1 LARFLQEKAIIDY
14 IDTSETEGALIAM
27 NAVELMKDKEKLH
40 THVEIHES
48 LIFGTMCNLINF
60 PENNPATRN
69 SFSCGQSKQA
79 VSMYHTN
86 HQVRMDKTAV
96 VLVSGQVPL
105 VKSRYL
111 KHINNEENS
120 YGENAIVAVM
130 CYTGYNVEDAILVN
144 EGALKRGLF
153 RTTYYSTYEMHEEK
167 SQTSDATVEN
177 TFMNIEMQHNVIGTK
192 PGYDYS
198 KLDKHGMIK
207 ENTELNDK
215 TVLIGMATSNSA
227 ASDVKVDASKTPK
240 KGQLGIVDKTFIT
253 EGEEGTRIAKI
264 RVREERIPNI
274 GDKMASRAGQKGTI
288 GLVVPERDM
297 PFAANGIRPDLIIN
311 PHAIPSRMTIGQF
324 VETITGKAS
333 AMYGAFG
340 DCTAFNNDGSKIGV
354 FGDLLCKSG
363 YHSSGNEV
371 LYNGMTGEQLEV
383 EIFMGPNYYM
393 RLKHMVKDKIN
404 YRALGPRTALT
415 RQPVSGRAN
424 DGGLRI
430 GEMER
435 DGVISHGASAF
446 LQESMMERGD
456 KYKIAICNTTGMIA
470 IYNPAKNLF
479 MSPMADGPIRFT
491 DNVDSSKMNIETVS
505 KFGRSFSVIE
515 VPYSFKLLVQ
525 ELQAINVQMRI
536 ITEDNIDQIEN
547 MSFSNNLN
555 ALTKNKAD
563 TPNSLVLQIKQIL
576 SKGYAGNQ
584 MATPESIK
592 SLPGSPDSIPFA
604 PGSVDSIP
612 FAPKSADS
620 IPFAPGSPVNLDDV
634 YQPTDAEYQHLMESV
649 NPDSPAYN
657 VNSPYVPEK
666 HVQPNSPVNNS
677 NSAVY
682 NPNTPIN
689 SQPNG
694 PDAEFYVG
702 ESVIFRGDSKPGRIW
717 AVKNIGDKF
726 ITIETRDTAGLDIS
740 DAIKVVTKLDIYRPG
755 DFAYNS
761 SLVQP
766 LYDEPLQQANANKP
780 AEPTN
785 MPAINIKIVNGN
797 DMTEPSNTTQFQVDA
812 TNGAAANSGPGQPL
826 IKMKPQ
832 VTGDAPEPAAADNSL
847 DFSKGMIIKK
857 V

>member
-1 LARFLQEKAIIDY
+1 
-14 IDTSETEGALIAM
+14 
-27 NAVELMKDKEKLH
+27 
-40 THVEIHES
+40 
-48 LIFGTMCNLINF
+48 
-60 PENNPATRN
+60 
-69 SFSCGQSKQA
+69 
-79 VSMYHTN
+79 
-86 HQVRMDKTAV
+86 
-96 VLVSGQVPL
+96 
-105 VKSRYL
+105 
-111 KHINNEENS
+111 
-120 YGENAIVAVM
+120 
-130 CYTGYNVEDAILVN
+130 
-144 EGALKRGLF
+144 
-153 RTTYYSTYEMHEEK
+153 
-167 SQTSDATVEN
+167 
-177 TFMNIEMQHNVIGTK
+177 
-192 PGYDYS
+192 
-198 KLDKHGMIK
+198 
-207 ENTELNDK
+207 
-215 TVLIGMATSNSA
+215 
-227 ASDVKVDASKTPK
+227 
-240 KGQLGIVDKTFIT
+240 
-253 EGEEGTRIAKI
+253 
-264 RVREERIPNI
+264 
-274 GDKMASRAGQKGTI
+274 
-288 GLVVPERDM
+288 
-297 PFAANGIRPDLIIN
+297 
-311 PHAIPSRMTIGQF
+311 
-324 VETITGKAS
+324 
-333 AMYGAFG
+333 
-340 DCTAFNNDGSKIGV
+340 
-354 FGDLLCKSG
+354 
-363 YHSSGNEV
+363 
-371 LYNGMTGEQLEV
+371 
-383 EIFMGPNYYM
+383 
-393 RLKHMVKDKIN
+393 
-404 YRALGPRTALT
+404 
-415 RQPVSGRAN
+415 
-424 DGGLRI
+424 
-430 GEMER
+430 
-435 DGVISHGASAF
+435 
-446 LQESMMERGD
+446 MERGD

-536 ITEDNIDQIEN
+536 ITDDNIDQFEN

-584 MATPESIK
+584 MASFESIK
-592 SLPGSPDSIPFA
+592 SSIGSVDSIPFAPGSVDSIPFA

-620 IPFAPGSPVNLDDV
+620 IPFAPGSPVNLDNV

-666 HVQPNSPVNNS
+666 HVQPNSPANNS
-677 NSAVY
+677 NSALY

-689 SQPNG
+689 SQPDG

-726 ITIETRDTAGLDIS
+726 ITIETRDMAGLDIS
-740 DAIKVVTKLDIYRPG
+740 DTIKVVTKLDIYRPG

-766 LYDEPLQQANANKP
+766 LYDEPLQQSNANKQ

-797 DMTEPSNTTQFQVDA
+797 DMTEPSNTTQYQVDG
-812 TNGAAANSGPGQPL
+812 TNGPAANSGPGQPL

-832 VTGDAPEPAAADNSL
+832 ATGDVPQPAAADNSF
-847 DFSKGMIIKK
+847 DFSKGMVIKK